1 VLSGGACVAFYTR
14 DKYVSLDIDMIEI
27 YPGKRRLIRDS
38 MNEMGFY
45 EEGRHFRHPDSEF
58 IIEFP
63 QGPLSIGDE
72 KVTQFVEIG
81 FSTGT
86 LKLYRQRIVSRTG
99 WRRITIGEINN
110 A

>member
-1 VLSGGACVAFYTR
+1 
-14 DKYVSLDIDMIEI
+14 MIEI